1 MTITTETEVP
11 ADTTMPDGEDHPVPT
26 RHIGQTLFGGAW
38 RGTRVVFP
46 GIVALAIVFGGW
58 QIGVDVSHVKAI
70 ELVAPSAVFAEL
82 WRARGAFASNAWVT
96 MQEAF
101 WGFLVAFGVAIVAAA
116 LMAHSKIMDRAL
128 SPLVALLQVTP
139 VLALAPPL
147 VLWLGFGPQPKIV
160 VAALIT
166 FVPLVVNATVGF
178 RAIDPATYEV
188 LRSVNATRT
197 EIFFRLRVPHS
208 VPYLVAALRV
218 CVGLALIGAVV
229 AEFVGTGSTSGL
241 GYVMQYASTYYLTNE
256 LWAAIFTLIFI
267 GIVLV
272 GLVQIVGGRLARW
285 ADPAPGDR

>member
-1 MTITTETEVP
+1 MTTITEPEVRTERE
-11 ADTTMPDGEDHPVPT
+11 M
-26 RHIGQTLFGGAW
+26 GQGPREASRATGSFLHSIW
-38 RGTRVVFP
+38 RGTRIVFP
-46 GIVALAIVFGGW
+46 GIVALAVVLGGW
-58 QIGVDVSHVKAI
+58 QIGVEASHPPAI
-70 ELVAPSAVFAEL
+70 ELVAPSSVFAAL
-82 WRARGAFASNAWVT
+82 WRDPGSFASNAWVT
-96 MQEAF
+96 VREAF
-101 WGFLVAFGVAIVAAA
+101 WGFLIAFGVAIVAAV

-128 SPLVALLQVTP
+128 SPLVVLLQVTP

-166 FVPLVVNATVGF
+166 FVPLVANATVGF
-178 RAIDPATYEV
+178 RAIDPETLEV

-208 VPYLVAALRV
+208 VPYLVAAVRV

-229 AEFVGTGSTSGL
+229 AEFVGTGASAGL
-241 GYVMQYASTYYLTNE
+241 GYLMLQATDLDNTSV

-272 GLVQIVGGRLARW
+272 GIVQIVGSRLTKW
-285 ADPAPGDR
+285 ADPTPSDR

>member
-1 MTITTETEVP
+1 MILTDTEMPVDRDTSPPHQRPP
-11 ADTTMPDGEDHPVPT
+11 AVTRNGRSIFGE
-26 RHIGQTLFGGAW
+26 LW
-38 RGTRVVFP
+38 RGTRVVLP
-46 GIVALAIVFGGW
+46 GVVALAIVFGGW
-58 QIGVDVSHVKAI
+58 QIGVDASHVSPI

-82 WRARGAFASNAWVT
+82 WRARGAFTSNAWVT
-96 MQEAF
+96 LQEAF
-101 WGFLVAFGVAIVAAA
+101 WGFLVAFGIAIVAAA

-128 SPLVALLQVTP
+128 APLVVLLQVTP

-147 VLWLGFGPQPKIV
+147 VLWLGFGPQPKII

-178 RAIDPATYEV
+178 RAIDPATLEV

-208 VPYLVAALRV
+208 VPYVVAAVRV

-229 AEFVGTGSTSGL
+229 AEFIGTGASAGL
-241 GYVMQYASTYYLTNE
+241 GFIMLYATQHDLTSE
-256 LWAAIFTLIFI
+256 LWAAIFTLILL

-272 GLVQIVGGRLARW
+272 GFVQVAGSRLTRW
-285 ADPAPGDR
+285 ADARPADH